1 MIKFVELTGQ
11 QTQEQ
16 IVDTA
21 INDARKPKPNGPPP
35 AGAISGAPIS
45 ATPIFPRSTRR
56 RARARHGV
64 SE

>member
-1 MIKFVELTGQ
+1 MIKFELTEQ

-16 IVDTA
+16 IVNTA
-21 INDARKPKPNGPPP
+21 MNDARKPKPNGPPP
-35 AGAISGAPIS
+35 TDAISGAPIS
-45 ATPIFPRSTRR
+45 ATPILPRSTHR